1 MTMLAILSWGGTE
14 EDPKDFVD
22 LHGNEEVV
30 QVRRKGG
37 THFAL
42 YQRGANFLV
51 GDQDYTEAARKKIC
65 RRRQLRDLGM
75 DGKFAIL
82 ARHVECSGHIG
93 MRWQRPLGFI
103 PRC

>member
-37 THFAL
+37 THFAFMISEGGQLLGGGSGL
-42 YQRGANFLV
+42 Y
-51 GDQDYTEAARKKIC
+51 
-65 RRRQLRDLGM
+65 
-75 DGKFAIL
+75 
-82 ARHVECSGHIG
+82 
-93 MRWQRPLGFI
+93 
-103 PRC
+103 